1 MYLTCTLKAAHCAIL
16 STCLFKPGRFTIT
29 ALWDSL
35 VTKIEGAQLGQE
47 ITLCAFL
54 EGAFHITYIS
64 IERADTS
71 KSMDLAIMEWIK
83 AMLST
88 CRVMAH
94 LREVAEIAVA
104 YRCHQRSL
112 QVGIL

>member
-1 MYLTCTLKAAHCAIL
+1 M
-16 STCLFKPGRFTIT
+16 
-29 ALWDSL
+29 
-35 VTKIEGAQLGQE
+35 TKIEGAYLGQK

-54 EGAFHITYIS
+54 DVEGAFHITYIS

-71 KSMDLAIMEWIK
+71 KGMDLAIMVWIK

-94 LREVAEIAVA
+94 LGEVAEIAVA

-112 QVGIL
+112 QVRILLTTSVVDVYYYGWFTVRLYDAGYTLQVMLTT